1 MVYIFKYNPSGEPLG
16 PSAPLKQAVSA
27 WTLSVAKEYEEYD
40 GDLAVLPCT
49 YNLMSFSFLYRNIS
63 C

>member
-27 WTLSVAKEYEEYD
+27 WTLSVSKEYEEYD
-40 GDLAVLPCT
+40 GDLA
-49 YNLMSFSFLYRNIS
+49 LYV
-63 C
+63 